1 MKRILFEEESN
12 SHFEKDEHNAENPP
26 PKHEEERKHVAPVE
40 DEEPTASLQ
49 KVLALLIQLENDAQH
64 SIEAAKVDDPKTKK
78 TPPLIAEAQCE
89 ELANKLNILALEF
102 KLEPLKVR
110 HLSIK
115 LTLNE
120 AVVT

>member
-1 MKRILFEEESN
+1 M
-12 SHFEKDEHNAENPP
+12 
-26 PKHEEERKHVAPVE
+26 APVE

-89 ELANKLNILALEF
+89 VLANKLNILALGF